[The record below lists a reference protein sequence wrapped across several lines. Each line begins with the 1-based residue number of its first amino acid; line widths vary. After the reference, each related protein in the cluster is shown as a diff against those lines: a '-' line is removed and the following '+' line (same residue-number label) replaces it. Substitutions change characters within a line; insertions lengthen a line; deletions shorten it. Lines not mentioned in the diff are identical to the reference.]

1 MTKQEFLD
9 ELAEIMQL
17 DAPPNGDEALE
28 TFSEWDSMSNIAV
41 MSMFDMEFG
50 LTVTTD
56 ELRTVKTIPELIV
69 LAGEHISG

>member
-1 MTKQEFLD
+1 MTKQEFLN

-17 DAPPNGDEALE
+17 DAPPNGDESLE
-28 TFSEWDSMSNIAV
+28 MFAEWDSLSNLGV
-41 MSMFDMEFG
+41 MSMLDLEFD

-56 ELRTVKTIPELIV
+56 ELRKVKTIPELIA